1 MFRVAL
7 DAMGGDF
14 APDAAVA
21 GALLAINKN
30 KDLKVFLCG
39 KEDVLK
45 ALLNGKSYDS
55 TRLEVVNATEVIETG
70 EHPVEAIRKK
80 KDSSMAVAMKLA
92 HTGDADAV
100 VSAGNSGALMV
111 GSQVVVGR
119 EKGIDRG
126 PFAQVIPTA
135 KGPAL
140 LLDCGANV
148 DVRENHL
155 LQFAKLGSDYM
166 RKNFGLKDPK
176 VALVNCGAEEEKG
189 NALVK
194 AAHALLKE
202 CEEINYCGFVEA
214 NHITDGDIDVIVCD
228 GFVGNCLIKLFEG
241 VGKLMIKTVKNTL
254 MSSIKTKIGAL
265 LIKKDLK
272 ASFKAFDAKEYGGAP
287 ILGLKGLVIK
297 AHGNADENIFCNA
310 ILQCAKGDSNG
321 I

>member
-21 GALLAINKN
+21 GALLAVSKNKN
-30 KDLKVFLCG
+30 LKVFLCG
-39 KEDVLK
+39 KEDALN
-45 ALLNGKSYDS
+45 ALLDGKAFDPE
-55 TRLEVVNATEVIETG
+55 RLVVVNATEVIETG
-70 EHPVEAIRKK
+70 DHPVEAIRKK
-80 KDSSMAVAMKLA
+80 KDSSMSVAMKLV
-92 HTGDADAV
+92 HTGDADAM

-126 PFAQVIPTA
+126 PFAQVIPTS

-148 DVRENHL
+148 DVREEHL
-155 LQFAKLGSDYM
+155 LQFAKLGSAYM
-166 RKNFGLKDPK
+166 KRNFGIDAPK
-176 VALVNCGAEEEKG
+176 VALVNVGSEEEKG

-194 AAHALLKE
+194 AADPLLRE
-202 CEEINYCGFVEA
+202 AGDINYAGFVEA
-214 NHITDGDIDVIVCD
+214 NHITDGDVDVIVCD
-228 GFVGNCLIKLFEG
+228 GFVGNCLIKFYEG
-241 VGKLMIKTVKNTL
+241 VGKLMMKTVRNTL
-254 MSSIKTKIGAL
+254 MSSFKTKIGAL

-272 ASFKAFDAKEYGGAP
+272 KSFKAFDAKEYGGAP

-310 ILQCAKGDSNG
+310 ILQCTKGDLDG
-321 I
+321 V